1 MDSCSDVK
9 ILGIGKSLPIKLPI
23 VFGSTVKGF
32 TYLASTCSGYTY
44 GTFDL
49 NMGLGDFIDEIARRI
64 KTRQDYSPIS
74 TTELTSYPSFQEVI
88 VTCSVFGLDAEIDY
102 QIFLVTQMVS
112 GAKLATD

>member
-1 MDSCSDVK
+1 MDSFSNVK
-9 ILGIGKSLPIKLPI
+9 ILGINTSKSLTIKLPI
-23 VFGSTVKGF
+23 IFGSTVKGF
-32 TYLASTCSGYTY
+32 TCLATCSGYTY

-74 TTELTSYPSFQEVI
+74 TTELTSYPSFQEGI
-88 VTCSVFGLDAEIDY
+88 VTYSIFGLDAENDY

-112 GAKLATD
+112 KL